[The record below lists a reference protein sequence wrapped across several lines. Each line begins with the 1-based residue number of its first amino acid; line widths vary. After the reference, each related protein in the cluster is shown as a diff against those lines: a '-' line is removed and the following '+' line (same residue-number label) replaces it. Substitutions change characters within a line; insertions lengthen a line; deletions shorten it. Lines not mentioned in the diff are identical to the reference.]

1 MTYCDFYWS
10 SLKQIY
16 INYIFNLSWLSIEK
30 SKCFV
35 NATIL
40 KSYLFSI
47 EKILAIYILFYEL
60 VFESKSFVFDTLSK
74 IDLGKYSMNTP
85 QHGRN
90 YVIAFTKH
98 PGFRFGKPD
107 YLK

>member
-1 MTYCDFYWS
+1 MTKHWKVQVLCKCNNTKELF
-10 SLKQIY
+10 
-16 INYIFNLSWLSIEK
+16 IFN
-30 SKCFV
+30 
-35 NATIL
+35 
-40 KSYLFSI
+40 Y
-47 EKILAIYILFYEL
+47 KILAIYILFYEL
-60 VFESKSFVFDTLSK
+60 VFESKSFVFDKLSK

-90 YVIAFTKH
+90 SVIAFTKH